1 MKKVILSLTAL
12 IVAAFAVPAL
22 AQNFKLNANLLKQ
35 LKNPVKANTQK
46 VQESCDTF
54 NIDVAATDWTPAA
67 YSVGDQFGNLAG
79 LVFGPSD
86 IPDAD
91 GAGNRLTINE
101 NANYFDVSATS
112 YNYIS
117 GAAVYFSYANSNKAG
132 DLNKP
137 LVFKVYDDAG
147 GFPGNVLGSVSIPL
161 SSVQADVESGSATN
175 VTFDVPIAL
184 PVSKIFYVSVDNS
197 AFKYRVNGTHDT
209 IGVISNFNDESVNT
223 AYQYYN
229 YTVYDVWAPVN
240 LIWNVGGDPL
250 DVSLYIFP
258 YLSETETGC
267 APLPVS
273 LVNFKASYKNNQS
286 VLSWNTVTEANNKG
300 FYIERSAD
308 GKNFSNIAFVA
319 GAGNSTTLK
328 SYSYT
333 DAQVSTMKAS
343 TVYYRLR
350 QVDLDGKASFSGV
363 LQLKTGDITTWSV
376 YPNPV
381 NSNSQVQFNL
391 TETAKVNVQVVAP
404 DGRIVSNIEKG
415 IMQAG
420 SYTIPLNISQSAKGL
435 YFVKLTI
442 GDKTYTQTI
451 TK

>member
-1 MKKVILSLTAL
+1 MKKVLFSLTAL

-22 AQNFKLNANLLKQ
+22 AQNFKLIASPSKQ
-35 LKNPVKANTQK
+35 LKNFIKSNTQK
-46 VQESCDTF
+46 VEGSCDTF
-54 NIDVAATDWTPAA
+54 NITEAANWTPFPYGA
-67 YSVGDQFGNLAG
+67 VDQFGNPAG
-79 LVFGPSD
+79 YVFGPSD
-86 IPDAD
+86 LKDQF
-91 GAGNRLTINE
+91 GNRITMLE
-101 NANYFDVSATS
+101 AANYFDASSTS

-117 GAAVYFSYANSNKAG
+117 GASVFFGYANSNKES
-132 DLNKP
+132 DLSRP

-147 GFPGNVLGSVSIPL
+147 GAPGTIIGSVSIPL
-161 SSVQADVESGSATN
+161 STIKDDVDNGRPSN
-175 VTFDVPIAL
+175 ITFDFPLAL
-184 PVSKIFYVSVDNS
+184 PASKIFYFSVEHS
-197 AFKYRVNGTHDT
+197 AFKYRIDGTQDS
-209 IGVISNFNDESVNT
+209 IAVVSSLDDETTNT
-223 AYQYYN
+223 AYQYYTYN
-229 YTVYDVWAPVN
+229 GSSIWAPSN
-240 LIWNVGGDPL
+240 LIWGDGQGNSL
-250 DVSLYIFP
+250 DVSLFIFP

-363 LQLKTGDITTWSV
+363 LQLKTGDVTTWSV

-391 TETAKVNVQVVAP
+391 TETAKVNVKVVAP
-404 DGRIVSNIEKG
+404 DGRIVTNIEKG
-415 IMQAG
+415 VMQAG